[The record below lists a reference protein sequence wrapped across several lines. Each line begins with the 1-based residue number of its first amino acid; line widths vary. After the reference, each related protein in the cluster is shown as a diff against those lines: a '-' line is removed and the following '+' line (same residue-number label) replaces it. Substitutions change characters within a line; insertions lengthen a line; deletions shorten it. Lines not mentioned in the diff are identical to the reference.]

1 MMPKI
6 AYEKRLNPNQLAAV
20 VSPDGPTLII
30 AGAGSGKT
38 RTLVYRVAWLVENG
52 IPPEKILLLTFTRKA
67 AQEMLQR
74 VEAMLGQTCQGVAG
88 GTFHALA
95 YKILRIYGSRIG
107 LPGPLSVIDRKDS
120 EETIGK
126 LLKSLGL
133 GKNKDFPDR
142 RECLELHSRIINR
155 GTPFEEGV
163 GIFYPHWEPFLPQL
177 KALEEAY
184 ETFKRQHFLLDYDDL
199 LRFTLTLFTEVP
211 EVAETCSASYRYVLV
226 DEYQDTNLLQAEMV
240 RFLVQTHGNL
250 MVVGDDSQS
259 IYGFRGAHF
268 KNIMDFPRSFPQSR
282 LITLEENYRS
292 SQPILNLA
300 NTLISFSNERYSKC
314 LFSRSPQGLPPVCVE
329 LPYEESQSQFV
340 VQQLQKLNRE
350 GLAWQ
355 EMAVLFRAG
364 HHSFNLEIALQ
375 KQGIPFVKVGGRR
388 LVEGSHIKDF
398 LSYLKVIA
406 NPQDVLAWERILRL
420 LEGLGPK
427 RAQDLIGLLKTGTD
441 WSQRLSSLEHYPRLR
456 SQIEPLESLLK
467 ELTGQ
472 TLQPTQA
479 LELIWEYYRELLPRI
494 YEEDY
499 QRRQKEIEEIIRV
512 SLNYSDLEAFLGD
525 LALEAYE
532 GEKTR
537 EGGRLTLSTVHSAKG
552 LEWKAVF
559 IIWLTEGRFPS
570 IHALETAE
578 ETEEERRLLYVAVT
592 RAKERLFLTYPQAL
606 SPRAGGWQHQEIC
619 RFLTAIPKEILPRL
633 GEPTSSQ
640 PSKKEVYPSSDPD
653 NGFPVGM
660 RVFHPLFGTGVIQE
674 APRERKVRVLF
685 KRYGSKVLHLDFA
698 PLEKGEAPDARPAL

>member
-1 MMPKI
+1 
-6 AYEKRLNPNQLAAV
+6 
-20 VSPDGPTLII
+20 
-30 AGAGSGKT
+30 
-38 RTLVYRVAWLVENG
+38 
-52 IPPEKILLLTFTRKA
+52 
-67 AQEMLQR
+67 
-74 VEAMLGQTCQGVAG
+74 
-88 GTFHALA
+88 
-95 YKILRIYGSRIG
+95 
-107 LPGPLSVIDRKDS
+107 
-120 EETIGK
+120 
-126 LLKSLGL
+126 
-133 GKNKDFPDR
+133 
-142 RECLELHSRIINR
+142 
-155 GTPFEEGV
+155 
-163 GIFYPHWEPFLPQL
+163 
-177 KALEEAY
+177 
-184 ETFKRQHFLLDYDDL
+184 
-199 LRFTLTLFTEVP
+199 
-211 EVAETCSASYRYVLV
+211 
-226 DEYQDTNLLQAEMV
+226 
-240 RFLVQTHGNL
+240 
-250 MVVGDDSQS
+250 
-259 IYGFRGAHF
+259 
-268 KNIMDFPRSFPQSR
+268 MDFPRSFPLSR

-292 SQPILNLA
+292 TQPILNLA

-314 LFSRSPQGLPPVCVE
+314 LFSRSPKGVPPVCVE

-340 VQQLQKLNRE
+340 VQQLQTLNRE
-350 GLAWQ
+350 GMAWQ

-398 LSYLKVIA
+398 LSYLKVVV

-427 RAQDLIGLLKTGTD
+427 RAQDLIGQVQIGTD
-441 WSQRLSSLEHYPRLR
+441 WSGRLSSLQHYPRLR
-456 SQIEPLESLLK
+456 PQMEPLESLLK
-467 ELTGQ
+467 ELTAQ
-472 TLQPTQA
+472 ALQPTQA

-592 RAKERLFLTYPQAL
+592 RARERLFLTYPRAL
-606 SPRAGGWQHQEIC
+606 SPRAGGWQQQEIC
-619 RFLTAIPKEILPRL
+619 RFLTAIPKDILPRL
-633 GEPTSSQ
+633 GEPVA
-640 PSKKEVYPSSDPD
+640 PPPPRKEVYPSSAPD

-685 KRYGSKVLHLDFA
+685 KRYGSKVLHLDYA
-698 PLEKGEAPDARPAL
+698 QLEKGEVPDARSAL